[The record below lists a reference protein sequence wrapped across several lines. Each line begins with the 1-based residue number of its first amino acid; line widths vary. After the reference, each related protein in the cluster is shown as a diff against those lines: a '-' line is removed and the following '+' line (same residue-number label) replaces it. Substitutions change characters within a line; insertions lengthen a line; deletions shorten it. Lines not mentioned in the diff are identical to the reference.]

1 MNYFVPNPQNYYM
14 YNPINPNDQ
23 LWWGVG
29 YPYEIFYK
37 IDFFNI
43 KKDSYIISSY
53 GRIFSLNTMKETSP
67 ITHNNGY
74 LNIVL
79 VMEKGYGDLNN
90 RKAFKIHKLVA
101 MAFIVKTEEDYALN
115 RDIPNHKN
123 LIRNDNHVWNL
134 EWVNEQ
140 ENRIH
145 AIQNKATYFA
155 NLPQLFTQLQP
166 RESQWGIG
174 SAKGDRNGKSRLTEE
189 QVHTICRSLQEGKTP
204 KECCELI
211 GEEWNDY
218 NSSLINNI
226 LHGRR
231 RQDISSQYN
240 LTAVAR
246 PQFDYSS
253 IEPMIMDLILQGF
266 SNKQVYEQ
274 IKHMIP
280 YHPGEEDKKHYD
292 RVRIKIGNIKKK
304 IL

>member
-43 KKDSYIISSY
+43 KKDSYLISSY
-53 GRIFSLNTMKETSP
+53 GRLFSLNTNKERIAPYQES
-67 ITHNNGY
+67 GY
-74 LNIVL
+74 QRINL
-79 VMEKGYGDLNN
+79 VVEKGYGDSNN
-90 RKAFKIHKLVA
+90 RKSFNIHKLVA
-101 MAFIVKTEEDYALN
+101 TAFIVKTEEDYALN

-123 LIRNDNHVWNL
+123 LIRSDNHVWNL
-134 EWVNEQ
+134 EWVNGQ
-140 ENRIH
+140 ENTDH
-145 AIQNKATYFA
+145 AVQSNARYYA

-166 RESQWGIG
+166 RESQWGTG

-189 QVHTICRSLQEGKTP
+189 QVHTICKALEQGKSP

-240 LTAVAR
+240 LNVTAR
-246 PQFDYSS
+246 PQFDYTS
-253 IEPMIMDLILQGF
+253 IEPTIIELLLKGF
-266 SNKQVYEQ
+266 STKQVYDQ
-274 IKHMIP
+274 IKHIIP
-280 YHPGEEDKKHYD
+280 HHPGEDDKKHYD

-304 IL
+304 ML